1 MEQTEPGSDAFLG
14 TGVMATGIAR
24 LCAETGSAI
33 VLRSR
38 SPERAAEAARSV
50 IDHVPGASV
59 STDETDLRG
68 CAIVIEATVEELD
81 AKRDALAAIEPMVAP
96 DALLATST
104 SSLSITELATALER
118 PERFVGVHFFN
129 PVHRMLLVEV
139 VAGMRTTQD
148 SVDRG
153 AAFAERLGKRPVR
166 VPDRAGF
173 LVNRLLIPY
182 LNQAA
187 RLVEESYAN
196 LEDVDMAM
204 QLGAG
209 HPMGPFALIDLI
221 GADVVA
227 AIGRSLHEEFKHLS
241 EAPSP
246 DLLRR
251 IALGWLGRKAGR
263 GYYDYAKK

>member
-1 MEQTEPGSDAFLG
+1 VKQTEPGAVGVLG
-14 TGVMATGIAR
+14 TGVMATSLAR
-24 LCAETGSAI
+24 LCAEHGSG
-33 VLRSR
+33 VVVWSR
-38 SPERAAEAARSV
+38 TPERAAEAARCLAEE
-50 IDHVPGASV
+50 VPGVAV
-59 STDETDLRG
+59 STDARDLGG
-68 CAIVIEATVEELD
+68 CVVVLEATVEELD
-81 AKRDALAAIEPMVAP
+81 AKRAALAAIEPLAGPDTLVA
-96 DALLATST
+96 TTT
-104 SSLSITELATALER
+104 SSLSITELATALAR

-129 PVHRMLLVEV
+129 PVHRMRLVEV
-139 VAGMRTTQD
+139 VAGLRTAPEA
-148 SVDRG
+148 VERG
-153 AAFAERLGKRPVR
+153 VAFAEGLGKHPVR

-187 RLVEESYAN
+187 RLVEEGYASI
-196 LEDVDMAM
+196 EDVDMAM

-251 IALGWLGRKAGR
+251 IAFGWLGRKTGK
-263 GYYDYAKK
+263 GYFEYPEK